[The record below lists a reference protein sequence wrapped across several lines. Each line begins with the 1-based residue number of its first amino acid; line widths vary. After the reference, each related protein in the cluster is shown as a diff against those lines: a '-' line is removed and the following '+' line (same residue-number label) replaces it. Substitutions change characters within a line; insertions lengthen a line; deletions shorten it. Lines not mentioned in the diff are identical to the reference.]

1 MKSDIIQFAEF
12 LKKRHFTKEILLWFK
27 KNNRKLIWRKKRS
40 PYTTYISEIMLQQT
54 TVGTVEKKFP
64 LFIKKYPDFKS
75 FAKSSEKELLV
86 YWSGLG
92 YYRRARNLWNTV
104 NIINTAYQFKIPSK
118 KNLLMNL
125 PGVGSYTS
133 SAIRTIGYNIPDTPV
148 DINIQRLF
156 SGLYGTNLSHKQIE
170 EILEFIWPKNHSRD
184 FTESLM
190 DLASAIKKNN
200 NLKVNNLDLKKY
212 LFAKNQKKIHLMKT
226 KKKLMKNLKID
237 FLIMK
242 YKKQIAFLKK
252 SNLSFFNGFEHLP
265 NSKDLI
271 VKEII
276 KTNKL
281 KKTQVLKY
289 IITNHNLQI
298 SIFEILLNF
307 KNANFKWYSSKEL
320 KDLPLPTLY
329 KKILKLVS

>member
-1 MKSDIIQFAEF
+1 
-12 LKKRHFTKEILLWFK
+12 
-27 KNNRKLIWRKKRS
+27 
-40 PYTTYISEIMLQQT
+40 MLQQT
-54 TVGTVEKKFP
+54 TVGTVVKKFP

-75 FAKSSEKELLV
+75 FTKSSEKELLV

-92 YYRRARNLWNTV
+92 YYRRARNLWNAV
-104 NIINTAYQFKIPSK
+104 NIINTAYQFKIPSE
-118 KNLLMNL
+118 KNFLMNL

-156 SGLYGTNLSHKQIE
+156 SGLYGTDLSHKQIE

-190 DLASAIKKNN
+190 DLASAIKNNN
-200 NLKVNNLDLKKY
+200 NLKVNDLDLKKY
-212 LFAKNQKKIHLMKT
+212 LFAKNQKKIYLMKT
-226 KKKLMKNLKID
+226 KKKIMKNLKID

-252 SNLSFFNGFEHLP
+252 PNLSFFKGFEHLP

-276 KTNKL
+276 KMNKL

-307 KNANFKWYSSKEL
+307 KNTNFKWYNSKEL

>member
-1 MKSDIIQFAEF
+1 
-12 LKKRHFTKEILLWFK
+12 
-27 KNNRKLIWRKKRS
+27 
-40 PYTTYISEIMLQQT
+40 
-54 TVGTVEKKFP
+54 
-64 LFIKKYPDFKS
+64 
-75 FAKSSEKELLV
+75 
-86 YWSGLG
+86 
-92 YYRRARNLWNTV
+92 
-104 NIINTAYQFKIPSK
+104 
-118 KNLLMNL
+118 
-125 PGVGSYTS
+125 
-133 SAIRTIGYNIPDTPV
+133 
-148 DINIQRLF
+148 
-156 SGLYGTNLSHKQIE
+156 
-170 EILEFIWPKNHSRD
+170 
-184 FTESLM
+184 M

-252 SNLSFFNGFEHLP
+252 PNLSFFNGFEHLP

-307 KNANFKWYSSKEL
+307 KNTNFKWYNSKEL

>member
-1 MKSDIIQFAEF
+1 
-12 LKKRHFTKEILLWFK
+12 
-27 KNNRKLIWRKKRS
+27 
-40 PYTTYISEIMLQQT
+40 MLQQT
-54 TVGTVEKKFP
+54 TVGTVVKKFP

-75 FAKSSEKELLV
+75 FTKSSEKELLV

-190 DLASAIKKNN
+190 DLASAIKNNN
-200 NLKVNNLDLKKY
+200 NLKVNDLDLKKY
-212 LFAKNQKKIHLMKT
+212 LFAKNQKKIYLMKT
-226 KKKLMKNLKID
+226 KKKIMKNLKID

-252 SNLSFFNGFEHLP
+252 PNLSFFKGFEHLP

-276 KTNKL
+276 KMNKL

>member
-1 MKSDIIQFAEF
+1 
-12 LKKRHFTKEILLWFK
+12 
-27 KNNRKLIWRKKRS
+27 
-40 PYTTYISEIMLQQT
+40 MLQQT
-54 TVGTVEKKFP
+54 TVGTVVKKFP

-75 FAKSSEKELLV
+75 FTKSSEKELLV

-92 YYRRARNLWNTV
+92 YYRRARNLWNAV
-104 NIINTAYQFKIPSK
+104 NIINTAYQFKIPSE
-118 KNLLMNL
+118 KNFLMNL

-190 DLASAIKKNN
+190 DLASAIKNNN
-200 NLKVNNLDLKKY
+200 NLKVNDLDLKKY
-212 LFAKNQKKIHLMKT
+212 LFAKNQKKIYLMKT
-226 KKKLMKNLKID
+226 KKKIMKNLKID

-252 SNLSFFNGFEHLP
+252 PNLSFFKGFEHLP

-276 KTNKL
+276 KMNKL

-307 KNANFKWYSSKEL
+307 KNTNFKWYNSKEL
-320 KDLPLPTLY
+320 KYLPLPTLY

>member
-1 MKSDIIQFAEF
+1 
-12 LKKRHFTKEILLWFK
+12 
-27 KNNRKLIWRKKRS
+27 
-40 PYTTYISEIMLQQT
+40 MLQQT
-54 TVGTVEKKFP
+54 TVGTVVKKFP

-75 FAKSSEKELLV
+75 FTKSSEKELLV

-92 YYRRARNLWNTV
+92 YYRRARNLWNAV
-104 NIINTAYQFKIPSK
+104 NIINTAYQFKIPSE

-156 SGLYGTNLSHKQIE
+156 SGLYGTDLSHKQIE

-190 DLASAIKKNN
+190 DLASAIKNNN
-200 NLKVNNLDLKKY
+200 NLKVNDLDLKKY
-212 LFAKNQKKIHLMKT
+212 LFAKNQKKIYLMKT
-226 KKKLMKNLKID
+226 KKKIMKNLKID

-252 SNLSFFNGFEHLP
+252 PNLSFFKGFEHLP

-276 KTNKL
+276 KMNKL

-307 KNANFKWYSSKEL
+307 KNTNFKWYNSKEL

>member
-1 MKSDIIQFAEF
+1 
-12 LKKRHFTKEILLWFK
+12 
-27 KNNRKLIWRKKRS
+27 
-40 PYTTYISEIMLQQT
+40 MLQQT
-54 TVGTVEKKFP
+54 TVSTVEKKFP
-64 LFIKKYPDFKS
+64 IFIKKYPNFKS

-92 YYRRARNLWNTV
+92 YYRRARNLWNAV
-104 NIINTAYQFKIPSK
+104 NVINTTYQFKIPSEK
-118 KNLLMNL
+118 KLLMNL

-133 SAIRTIGYNIPDTPV
+133 SAIRTIGYNIPDAPV

-156 SGLYGTNLSHKQIE
+156 SGLYGSDLSHKQIE
-170 EILEFIWPKNHSRD
+170 EILEFIWPQNHSRD

-190 DLASAIKKNN
+190 DLASTIKKKNN
-200 NLKVNNLDLKKY
+200 LKINDLDLRKY
-212 LFAKNQKKIHLMKT
+212 LFAKNQKKIHLIKT
-226 KKKLMKNLKID
+226 KKKLMKDLKID

-242 YKKQIAFLKK
+242 YKNQIAFLKK
-252 SNLSFFNGFEHLP
+252 PNLSFFSGFEHLP

-271 VKEII
+271 VREII

-298 SIFEILLNF
+298 NIFEILLDF
-307 KNANFKWYSSKEL
+307 KDTNFKWYNSKEL

-329 KKILKLVS
+329 KKILNLVS

>member
-1 MKSDIIQFAEF
+1 
-12 LKKRHFTKEILLWFK
+12 
-27 KNNRKLIWRKKRS
+27 
-40 PYTTYISEIMLQQT
+40 
-54 TVGTVEKKFP
+54 
-64 LFIKKYPDFKS
+64 
-75 FAKSSEKELLV
+75 
-86 YWSGLG
+86 
-92 YYRRARNLWNTV
+92 
-104 NIINTAYQFKIPSK
+104 
-118 KNLLMNL
+118 MNL

-156 SGLYGTNLSHKQIE
+156 SGLYGTNLSYKQIE

-190 DLASAIKKNN
+190 DLASAIKNNN
-200 NLKVNNLDLKKY
+200 NLKVNDLDLKKY
-212 LFAKNQKKIHLMKT
+212 LFAKNQKKIYLMKT
-226 KKKLMKNLKID
+226 KKKIMKNLKID

-252 SNLSFFNGFEHLP
+252 PNLSFFKGFEHLP

-276 KTNKL
+276 KMNKL

-307 KNANFKWYSSKEL
+307 KNTNFKWYNSKEL
-320 KDLPLPTLY
+320 KDLPIPTLY

>member
-1 MKSDIIQFAEF
+1 
-12 LKKRHFTKEILLWFK
+12 
-27 KNNRKLIWRKKRS
+27 
-40 PYTTYISEIMLQQT
+40 MLQQT
-54 TVGTVEKKFP
+54 TVGTVVKKFP

-75 FAKSSEKELLV
+75 FTKSSEKELLV

-92 YYRRARNLWNTV
+92 YYRRARNLWNAV
-104 NIINTAYQFKIPSK
+104 NIINTAYQFKIPSE

-170 EILEFIWPKNHSRD
+170 EILEFIWPKNNSRD
-184 FTESLM
+184 FTEALM
-190 DLASAIKKNN
+190 DMASVIKNNN
-200 NLKVNNLDLKKY
+200 NLKVNDLDLKKY
-212 LFAKNQKKIHLMKT
+212 LFAKNQKKIYLMKT
-226 KKKLMKNLKID
+226 KKKIMKNLKID

-252 SNLSFFNGFEHLP
+252 PNLSFFKGFEHLP

-276 KTNKL
+276 KMNKL

-307 KNANFKWYSSKEL
+307 KNTNFKWYNSKEL

>member
-1 MKSDIIQFAEF
+1 
-12 LKKRHFTKEILLWFK
+12 
-27 KNNRKLIWRKKRS
+27 
-40 PYTTYISEIMLQQT
+40 MLQQT
-54 TVGTVEKKFP
+54 TVGTVVKKFP

-75 FAKSSEKELLV
+75 FTKSSEKELLV

-92 YYRRARNLWNTV
+92 YYRRARNLWNAV
-104 NIINTAYQFKIPSK
+104 NIINTAYQFKIPSE

-190 DLASAIKKNN
+190 DLASAIKNNN
-200 NLKVNNLDLKKY
+200 NLKVNDLDLKKY
-212 LFAKNQKKIHLMKT
+212 LFAKNQKKIYLMKT
-226 KKKLMKNLKID
+226 KKKIMKNLKID

-252 SNLSFFNGFEHLP
+252 PNLSFFKGFEHLP

-276 KTNKL
+276 KMNKL

-307 KNANFKWYSSKEL
+307 KNTNFKWYNSKEL

>member
-1 MKSDIIQFAEF
+1 
-12 LKKRHFTKEILLWFK
+12 
-27 KNNRKLIWRKKRS
+27 
-40 PYTTYISEIMLQQT
+40 MLQQT
-54 TVGTVEKKFP
+54 TVGTVVKKFP

-75 FAKSSEKELLV
+75 FTKSSEKELLV

-92 YYRRARNLWNTV
+92 YYRRARNLWNAV
-104 NIINTAYQFKIPSK
+104 NIINTAYQFKIPSE
-118 KNLLMNL
+118 KNFLMNL

-190 DLASAIKKNN
+190 DLASAIKNNN
-200 NLKVNNLDLKKY
+200 NLKVNDLDLKKY
-212 LFAKNQKKIHLMKT
+212 LFAKNQKKIYLMKT
-226 KKKLMKNLKID
+226 KKKIMKNLKID

-252 SNLSFFNGFEHLP
+252 PNLSFFKGFEHLP

-276 KTNKL
+276 KMNKL

-307 KNANFKWYSSKEL
+307 KNTNFKWYNSKEL

>member
-1 MKSDIIQFAEF
+1 
-12 LKKRHFTKEILLWFK
+12 
-27 KNNRKLIWRKKRS
+27 
-40 PYTTYISEIMLQQT
+40 MLQQT

-75 FAKSSEKELLV
+75 FTKSSEKELLV

-156 SGLYGTNLSHKQIE
+156 SGLYGTDLSHKQIE

-212 LFAKNQKKIHLMKT
+212 LFAKNQKKIHSMKT

-252 SNLSFFNGFEHLP
+252 PNLSFFNGFEHLP